1 MAKVLVVEDESIVAK
16 GLATIVRSIDDT
28 LEVNITGYA
37 EEALKYA
44 NMEYYDMFLLDI
56 QLKDYSGLE
65 LAKEIRNI
73 DIYKMTPIIFITAIP
88 TNEIMA
94 FKEIH
99 CYDYIIKP
107 FREEQVRTALE
118 TVINYGIKNEDK
130 KEYLR
135 LDQGRYSYSIDQNE
149 IIYVESKS
157 RKLIITTI
165 NEAFKISTYTLYKL
179 LDELSESFIQCHK
192 SYIINMNYIE
202 KIDTVDN
209 LVTLKDIETSI
220 PIGRKYK
227 DSLRGKTQCQ

>member
-1 MAKVLVVEDESIVAK
+1 MAKILVVEDESIVAK

-28 LEVNITGYA
+28 LEVDITGYA

-44 NMEYYDMFLLDI
+44 NMKCYDTFLLDI

-88 TNEIMA
+88 TSEIMA

-130 KEYLR
+130 KEYFR

-149 IIYVESKS
+149 IIYIESKS

-165 NEAFKISTYTLYKL
+165 NETFKISTYTLYKL
-179 LDELSESFIQCHK
+179 LDELSENFIQCHK

-209 LVTLKDIETSI
+209 LVTLKKIETSI